1 MFVIQQKGNFDNTEK
16 FLKNVGK
23 ANYLSILDKYGR
35 QGVAA
40 LSSATPMDSGLTASS
55 WSYEIHTSGKN
66 YTINWTNSNI
76 VDGVPIAILIQYGH
90 GTSNGGYVQGRDY
103 INPAL
108 RHIFD
113 QMADEVWKEVT
124 RL

>member
-1 MFVIQQKGNFDNTEK
+1 MIVIRQKGNFDNTEK
-16 FLKNVGK
+16 FLNNAGK
-23 ANYLSILDKYGR
+23 TNYLSILNKYGR
-35 QGVAA
+35 QGVDA

-55 WSYEIHTSGKN
+55 WSYEIRTYGKN
-66 YTINWTNSNI
+66 YTINWTNSNV

-108 RHIFD
+108 RQIFD